1 MTHGEKRK
9 FIRLD
14 SIHLLDYIIVDTA
27 GVHGRYSMGRTLD
40 VSLNGLKLETVE
52 PLEPIDNLE
61 ITVGVE
67 EDLVDLLARITHTE
81 PAGNRY
87 VSGLEFI
94 KMSSEGRRVFR
105 RYTEAYRQQ
114 QEAKENK
121 AS

>member
-1 MTHGEKRK
+1 MPHGEKRK

-14 SIHLLDYIIVDTA
+14 SIHLLDYLVVDPQ
-27 GVHGRYSMGRTLD
+27 GKQGRYSMGRTLD
-40 VSLNGLKLETVE
+40 VSVNGLKLETIY
-52 PLEPIDNLE
+52 PLSVNDNLE

-81 PAGNRY
+81 KKAEDCY

-94 KMSSEGRRVFR
+94 KMSSEGRRIFR
-105 RYTEAYRQQ
+105 RYTEEFR
-114 QEAKENK
+114 KRRPG

>member
-14 SIHLLDYIIVDTA
+14 SIHLLDYLVVDTE
-27 GVHGRYSMGRTLD
+27 GTKGRYSMGRTLD
-40 VSLNGLKLETVE
+40 VSVNGLKLETVY
-52 PLEPIDNLE
+52 PLSSMDNLE

-67 EDLVDLLARITHTE
+67 EDLVDLLARVTHTQQE
-81 PAGNRY
+81 GERF

-105 RYTEAYRQQ
+105 KYTEEFRKHKGTADTDH
-114 QEAKENK
+114 
-121 AS
+121 